1 MYPFGKGRS
10 RSLPYLLLLP
20 GLALYLLV
28 ALGPSLATVIY
39 SLTDTNG
46 LTPAPLNFIGLANYQ
61 EFLFK
66 GAAARQNIDAVMR
79 TLVFCCAV
87 TLAQFV
93 VGLLIAV
100 LLNQR
105 LRGTNLFRALFF
117 LPVILGVTIQGHML
131 RLFLFPLG
139 GPMDVIFGALGLRSE
154 FLGGPPSEAFAWVT
168 FVQIWANMGITMVIF
183 LAGLQTVPDE
193 LIEAATIDGANAW
206 NIFRY
211 VTLPAIAPFTFLVL
225 VLTTINSF
233 KTFALFFVMTNG
245 GPGDA
250 TRTLSFYIYDQAFR
264 FFRGGYAGALSA
276 VLFAAVL
283 LLTVGQFLLR
293 RRWVHHER

>member
-1 MYPFGKGRS
+1 VIAGYAFIAPQLVGFLIFVFLPIAAIFWVSLLDWQIVTGRMTFVGAQNYVTAATADG
-10 RSLPYLLLLP
+10 RFPGILRNTGIFILGYVPVTVAI
-20 GLALYLLV
+20 GLALAILTDRPRRGMRVYRAIYFMPV
-28 ALGPSLATVIY
+28 VISLAAWAIVWR
-39 SLTDTNG
+39 LVFQPEG
-46 LTPAPLNFIGLANYQ
+46 PLNQ
-61 EFLFK
+61 
-66 GAAARQNIDAVMR
+66 
-79 TLVFCCAV
+79 T
-87 TLAQFV
+87 
-93 VGLLIAV
+93 
-100 LLNQR
+100 
-105 LRGTNLFRALFF
+105 
-117 LPVILGVTIQGHML
+117 L
-131 RLFLFPLG
+131 RLFGIG
-139 GPMDVIFGALGLRSE
+139 GPRWLSDPSVAMTAVIAVAVLKTVGF
-154 FLGGPPSEAFAWVT
+154 
-168 FVQIWANMGITMVIF
+168 TMVLF
-183 LAGLQTVPDE
+183 HAALQTVPRDTV
-193 LIEAATIDGANAW
+193 EAATIDGANAW

>member
-1 MYPFGKGRS
+1 M
-10 RSLPYLLLLP
+10 
-20 GLALYLLV
+20 V
-28 ALGPSLATVIY
+28 
-39 SLTDTNG
+39 
-46 LTPAPLNFIGLANYQ
+46 
-61 EFLFK
+61 LFH
-66 GAAARQNIDAVMR
+66 AA
-79 TLVFCCAV
+79 
-87 TLAQFV
+87 
-93 VGLLIAV
+93 
-100 LLNQR
+100 
-105 LRGTNLFRALFF
+105 
-117 LPVILGVTIQGHML
+117 
-131 RLFLFPLG
+131 
-139 GPMDVIFGALGLRSE
+139 
-154 FLGGPPSEAFAWVT
+154 
-168 FVQIWANMGITMVIF
+168 
-183 LAGLQTVPDE
+183 LQTVPRDTV
-193 LIEAATIDGANAW
+193 EAATIDGANAW